1 MLDAIQTEEQE
12 QPGGSSMVP
21 ENPPPATAT
30 AAATTTTTT
39 NSASLDEE
47 IDLDAPI
54 LLHPTTEE
62 TIIDVEGSPSQVLAA
77 AQQQESAT
85 TSDNSGAH
93 GDASGLA
100 GMLLD

>member
-12 QPGGSSMVP
+12 QQPSGSSMVP
-21 ENPPPATAT
+21 ENPPPPTTAVT
-30 AAATTTTTT
+30 TTTTTT
-39 NSASLDEE
+39 NSASLDADN
-47 IDLDAPI
+47 DLDAPI